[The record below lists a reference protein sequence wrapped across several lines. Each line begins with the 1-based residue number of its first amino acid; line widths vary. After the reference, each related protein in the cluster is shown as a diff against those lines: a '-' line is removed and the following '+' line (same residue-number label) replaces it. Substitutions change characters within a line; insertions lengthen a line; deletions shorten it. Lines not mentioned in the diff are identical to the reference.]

1 MIVEVGLWRIDA
13 SRGDFAPVADD
24 IRDAFARL
32 PIPGLRSFHMGPSVE
47 EPARWVVVVVW
58 DTVEDHR
65 RFVASPEGR
74 PAAAPARAVHGRRLG
89 CHALRAH
96 GREGGHA
103 VIDTGHLGVRGARRS
118 PGARDRRRRREWLGD
133 PGHPHESRR
142 VRPFGRHRRRGG
154 HPCVRRDLG
163 SGCHRGLRRGGDG
176 RCADRRRPRGR
187 HRRPVGSSPTRP
199 SPTGSGSST

>member
-65 RFVASPEGR
+65 RFVASPEGVR
-74 PAAAPARAVHGRRLG
+74 QRHLLAPFMVGDSDVMHYGLTG
-89 CHALRAH
+89 VK
-96 GREGGHA
+96 EGM
-103 VIDTGHLGVRGARRS
+103 R
-118 PGARDRRRRREWLGD
+118 
-133 PGHPHESRR
+133 
-142 VRPFGRHRRRGG
+142 
-154 HPCVRRDLG
+154 
-163 SGCHRGLRRGGDG
+163 
-176 RCADRRRPRGR
+176 
-187 HRRPVGSSPTRP
+187 
-199 SPTGSGSST
+199 